1 MPTLRR
7 HRHIIRCVLIG
18 LVALASLLG
27 TGVSAA
33 KSKANAKERVGV
45 YQTFGALPR
54 DWKSPYP
61 LVGGIPLVNYG
72 TFKARNPVTSA
83 QYGLANY
90 SLWLRYHDHYRWLN
104 ARHVAEWLVRTQYP
118 NGKWEYSFYE
128 PAPGS
133 TETLAPGWG
142 SALAQ
147 GQAMSLLER
156 VYRLTHKASYL
167 KAIMHALKA
176 LQTPVAKGGLS
187 RRFDNGIFFEEY
199 PTRAINFSLNGDL
212 QTLIGVYD
220 VADLAPAAQ
229 TLFTRAIRT
238 VADNLGRFDSHA
250 GYSYYSLASQTP
262 CPPGYN
268 AAIRSELNILA
279 SLTGRKVFAHYAQI
293 WNVP

>member
-1 MPTLRR
+1 M
-7 HRHIIRCVLIG
+7 
-18 LVALASLLG
+18 
-27 TGVSAA
+27 
-33 KSKANAKERVGV
+33 
-45 YQTFGALPR
+45 
-54 DWKSPYP
+54 
-61 LVGGIPLVNYG
+61 VNYG
-72 TFKARNPVTSA
+72 TFRARNPVTSA

-90 SLWLRYHDHYRWLN
+90 SLWLRYHDHYRWLIAQSRRGL
-104 ARHVAEWLVRTQYP
+104 ARADAAPQRRVGVLVLRARARLYRD
-118 NGKWEYSFYE
+118 
-128 PAPGS
+128 AR
-133 TETLAPGWG
+133 AGWG

-156 VYRLTHKASYL
+156 VYRR
-167 KAIMHALKA
+167 HAQGVLPDGDQARPEA

-187 RRFDNGIFFEEY
+187 RRFDNGIYFEEY
-199 PTRAINFSLNGDL
+199 PTRAVNFSLNGDL

-220 VADLAPAAQ
+220 VADLVPAAQ

-238 VADNLGRFDSHA
+238 VADNLARFDSHA

-293 WNVP
+293 WNAP